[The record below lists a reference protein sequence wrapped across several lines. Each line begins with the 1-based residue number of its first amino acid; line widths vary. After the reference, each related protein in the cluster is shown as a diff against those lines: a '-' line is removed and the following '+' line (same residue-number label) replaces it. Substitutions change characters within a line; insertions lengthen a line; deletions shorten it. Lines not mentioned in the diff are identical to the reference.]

1 MEKLKNLQLELYI
14 AEQLNDKR
22 KIKSTKA
29 KIKRLESKGDK

>member
-22 KIKSTKA
+22 KIKSIKA